1 MTAYPERFGRSAG
14 QPRPKPLAHPNG
26 WWGMALFLGSEAVL
40 FGALLGTYYYL
51 RFKAVHWP
59 PPGTPEPAVAL
70 PLVLTAILV
79 ATSVPMQAALRAAQ
93 EGRLAATRLLLAVAL
108 AVQATY
114 FGLQIHLFL
123 DDLATFTPGEHAYS
137 SIYFTL
143 LGAHHTHVAAGLL
156 LDVWLLLRL
165 STGLTRYRLTGL
177 WATTLFWHFVNGVA
191 VLVVL
196 TQVSPAL

>member
-1 MTAYPERFGRSAG
+1 MSEHALPRRA
-14 QPRPKPLAHPNG
+14 PRPRPVAHPNG
-26 WWGMALFLGSEAVL
+26 WWGMAIFLASEMVL

-59 PPGTPEPAVAL
+59 PVGTPEPKVAL
-70 PLVLTAILV
+70 PLILTAVLV
-79 ATSVPMQAALRAAQ
+79 ATSLPMQAALRAAR
-93 EGRLAATRLLLAVAL
+93 EGRLGATRLALAVAL
-108 AVQATY
+108 AAQATY

-123 DDLATFTPGEHAYS
+123 DDLAKFTPAEHAYG

-143 LGAHHTHVAAGLL
+143 VGAHHAHVAAGLL
-156 LDVWLLLRL
+156 LDVWFLLRL
-165 STGLTRYRLTGL
+165 STGLTRYRLSGL
-177 WATTLFWHFVNGVA
+177 WATTFFWHVVNGLA

>member
-1 MTAYPERFGRSAG
+1 
-14 QPRPKPLAHPNG
+14 
-26 WWGMALFLGSEAVL
+26 MALFLGSEAVL

-59 PPGTPEPAVAL
+59 PLGTPEPKVVL

-79 ATSVPMQAALRAAQ
+79 ATSVPMQMALRAAQ
-93 EGRLAATRLLLAVAL
+93 EGRLAATRLALAVAL
-108 AVQATY
+108 AVQAAY
-114 FGLQIHLFL
+114 FGIQIHLFL
-123 DDLATFTPGEHAYS
+123 DDLAKFTPSEHAYG

-143 LGAHHTHVAAGLL
+143 VGAHHTHVAVGLL
-156 LDVWLLLRL
+156 LDVWFLLRL
-165 STGLTRYRLTGL
+165 STGLTRYRLSGL
-177 WATTLFWHFVNGVA
+177 WATTFFWHFVNGLA

>member
-1 MTAYPERFGRSAG
+1 VSEHAL
-14 QPRPKPLAHPNG
+14 PRPVARPNG
-26 WWGMALFLGSEAVL
+26 WWGMALFLASETVL

-59 PPGTPEPAVAL
+59 PAGTPEPKVVL

-93 EGRLAATRLLLAVAL
+93 EGRLGATRLLLGAAL
-108 AVQATY
+108 GVQAAY

-123 DDLATFTPGEHAYS
+123 DDLAKFSPGEHAYG

-165 STGLTRYRLTGL
+165 STGLTRYRLTAL
-177 WATTLFWHFVNGVA
+177 WATTLFWHFVNGLA

>member
-1 MTAYPERFGRSAG
+1 
-14 QPRPKPLAHPNG
+14 
-26 WWGMALFLGSEAVL
+26 MAIFVASEATL

-59 PPGTPEPAVAL
+59 PGGTPEPKVAL
-70 PLVLTAILV
+70 PLILTAVLV
-79 ATSVPMQAALRAAQ
+79 ATSVPMQVALRAARAARL
-93 EGRLAATRLLLAVAL
+93 GPARLALAVAT
-108 AVQATY
+108 AAQATY

-123 DDLATFTPGEHAYS
+123 DDLAKFTPGEHAYG

-143 LGAHHTHVAAGLL
+143 LGAHHAHVAAGLL

-165 STGLTRYRLTGL
+165 ATGLTRYRLTAL
-177 WATTLFWHFVNGVA
+177 WAATFYWHFVNALA

-196 TQVSPAL
+196 TQLSPAL

>member
-1 MTAYPERFGRSAG
+1 MSEHALAR
-14 QPRPKPLAHPNG
+14 PRPRPQPVAHPSG
-26 WWGMALFLGSEAVL
+26 WWGMAIFVASEATL
-40 FGALLGTYYYL
+40 FGALLGTYWYL

-59 PPGTPEPAVAL
+59 PLGTPEPKVVL

-79 ATSVPMQAALRAAQ
+79 ATSVPMQMALRAAQ
-93 EGRLAATRLLLAVAL
+93 ERRLAATRLLLAVAL
-108 AVQATY
+108 AAQATY

-123 DDLATFTPGEHAYS
+123 DDLAKFSPGEHAYG

-143 LGAHHTHVAAGLL
+143 LGAHHAHVGIGLL
-156 LDVWLLLRL
+156 LDVWFLLRL
-165 STGLTRYRLTGL
+165 STGLTRYRLSGL
-177 WATTLFWHFVNGVA
+177 WAATFFWHFVNGLA

>member
-1 MTAYPERFGRSAG
+1 MT
-14 QPRPKPLAHPNG
+14 
-26 WWGMALFLGSEAVL
+26 LFLASEAVL

-59 PPGTPEPAVAL
+59 PAGTPEPKVVL

-93 EGRLAATRLLLAVAL
+93 EGRVGATRLLLGAAL

-114 FGLQIHLFL
+114 FGFQIHLFV
-123 DDLATFTPGEHAYS
+123 DDLAKFSPGRHAYG

-143 LGAHHTHVAAGLL
+143 LGAHHTHVAVGLL
-156 LDVWLLLRL
+156 LDVWVLLRL
-165 STGLTRYRLTGL
+165 STGLTRYRLTAL
-177 WATTLFWHFVNGVA
+177 WATTLFWHFINGLA

-196 TQVSPAL
+196 AQVSPAL

>member
-1 MTAYPERFGRSAG
+1 
-14 QPRPKPLAHPNG
+14 
-26 WWGMALFLGSEAVL
+26 MAIFLGGEVVI
-40 FGALLGTYYYL
+40 FGALLATYWYL

-59 PPGTPEPAVAL
+59 PVGTPEPKVVL

-93 EGRLAATRLLLAVAL
+93 DGRLGVTRLALAVAL
-108 AVQATY
+108 AAQATY
-114 FGLQIHLFL
+114 FGIQIHLFL
-123 DDLATFTPGEHAYS
+123 GDLAKFTPSEHAYG

-143 LGAHHTHVAAGLL
+143 LGAHHAHVGVGLL
-156 LDVWLLLRL
+156 LDAWFLLRL
-165 STGLTRYRLTGL
+165 STGLTRYRLSGL
-177 WATTLFWHFVNGVA
+177 WATTFFWHVVNGLA

>member
-1 MTAYPERFGRSAG
+1 VSEHALPRRA
-14 QPRPKPLAHPNG
+14 PRPRPVAHPNG
-26 WWGMALFLGSEAVL
+26 WWGMAIFSASEAML

-59 PPGTPEPAVAL
+59 PPGTPEPKVVV

-79 ATSVPMQAALRAAQ
+79 ATSIPMQAALRAAR
-93 EGRLAATRLLLAVAL
+93 EGRLAATRLALAIAL

-123 DDLATFTPGEHAYS
+123 DDLAKFTPGEHAYG

-143 LGAHHTHVAAGLL
+143 LGAHHAHVAAGLL

-165 STGLTRYRLTGL
+165 STGLTRYRFTAL
-177 WATTLFWHFVNGVA
+177 WATTFFWHFVNALA

-196 TQVSPAL
+196 TQLSPAL